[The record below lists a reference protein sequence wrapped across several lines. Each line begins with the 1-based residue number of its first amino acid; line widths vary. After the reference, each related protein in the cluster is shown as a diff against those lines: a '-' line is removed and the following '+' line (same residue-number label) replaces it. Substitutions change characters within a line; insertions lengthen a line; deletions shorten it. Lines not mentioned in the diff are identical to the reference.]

1 MSDPPEPQPDNT
13 SEPSGLSVSGGR
25 DVNVGGDVAGRDVVK
40 TTTTITGFSEQAV
53 QRLLL
58 MVGALVFVTA
68 ACFFS
73 GGLAVGFFAFDA
85 LNKQVGS
92 SPEAAAR
99 FQASLARLNA
109 LQPGQRFELTFS
121 EDEISSYVRFI
132 AGPQLGFA
140 PDTGRARLVTEAA
153 SGETLVVIAGQ
164 LQAAGN
170 LPVIATLDLQNT
182 PGEPFRIRSAAAR
195 VLNTGTPFGWVAVP
209 TPIVQPVQDRL
220 NSLLG
225 DVALTSAVSDNDP
238 VNPTWQING
247 VVR

>member
-1 MSDPPEPQPDNT
+1 MSDQPEPKPDST
-13 SEPSGLSVSGGR
+13 PEPGGLNVSGGR

-58 MVGALVFVTA
+58 IVGALVFVTA

-92 SPEAAAR
+92 SQEAALR
-99 FQASLARLNA
+99 FQAGLNQLNA
-109 LQPGQRFELTFS
+109 LQPGQPFTFAFS

-140 PDTGRARLVTEAA
+140 PDSGRARLVTDAV
-153 SGETLVVIAGQ
+153 SGETRIVIAGQ
-164 LQAAGN
+164 LRDAGN
-170 LPVIATLDLQNT
+170 LPVVATLDLQNT
-182 PGEPFRIRSAAAR
+182 PGAPFRIRSAAAQ
-195 VLNTGTPFGWVAVP
+195 VLNTGTAFGWVVVP
-209 TPIVQPVQDRL
+209 TPIIQPVQDRL
-220 NSLLG
+220 NTLLG
-225 DVALTSAVSDNDP
+225 EVTLTRAVSDNDP
-238 VNPTWQING
+238 VNPTWQISG